1 MSTLTWVEFNQ
12 RKAQFYVKHLQWLMF
27 NEPEN
32 HEAIEIIER
41 KVSIYNKLA
50 LI

>member
-1 MSTLTWVEFNQ
+1 MQLTWKQINKC
-12 RKAQFYVKHLQWLMF
+12 KANLLQHHLEWLMF

-32 HEAIEIIER
+32 DEAIEIIER